1 MRRTHLLTLLLLLLP
16 IPAAYTAHA
25 QAHPSAL
32 SDTEVEKL
40 RETAYEAPQRL
51 LSFMDFLDVRAKALD
66 KLTTGRRHAGREED
80 IHDLFEQFTSISDDL
95 NDNLDD
101 WGKRHM
107 DVRKVIPKLLAATER
122 WETALKSPPD
132 NEAYNLSRKLALEG
146 IGEIRETAAKLLTDQ
161 KAYLLAHPPDT
172 PDQAAPAPR

>member
-1 MRRTHLLTLLLLLLP
+1 MRRAPLLTLLLLLLP
-16 IPAAYTAHA
+16 IPAACRGAHA
-25 QAHPSAL
+25 QAHQSAL
-32 SDTEVEKL
+32 SDAEVEKL
-40 RETAYEAPQRL
+40 RDTAYDAPQRL
-51 LSFMDFLDVRAKALD
+51 LSFMDFLDIRAKALD

-122 WETALKSPPD
+122 WQTALKSPPD

-146 IGEIRETAAKLLTDQ
+146 IADIRETADKLLDRPEG
-161 KAYLLAHPPDT
+161 LLPRPPT
-172 PDQAAPAPR
+172 RQARQSRQT